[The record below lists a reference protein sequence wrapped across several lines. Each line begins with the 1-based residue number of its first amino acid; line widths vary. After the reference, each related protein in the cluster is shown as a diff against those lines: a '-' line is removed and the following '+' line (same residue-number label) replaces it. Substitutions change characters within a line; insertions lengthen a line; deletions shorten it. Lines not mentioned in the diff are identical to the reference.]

1 METKGGEN
9 SRDPKLLQ
17 VDLRL
22 KKAFKGRN
30 ERTSS
35 RSSSG
40 SWLQIP
46 GSMSDGVAGDWAEV
60 VVVMMGLAGEY

>member
-1 METKGGEN
+1 MKRGEN
-9 SRDPKLLQ
+9 IKDLNFLQ

-22 KKAFKGRN
+22 KKALRGRN
-30 ERTSS
+30 ERISS

-46 GSMSDGVAGDWAEV
+46 GSMSNGLGGDWA
-60 VVVMMGLAGEY
+60 VVMMGRLMGLAGE